1 MSVTVDSET
10 GLIVRVFERDD
21 QKYVMPGLV
30 DAHAHVFLHSYD
42 EAGALQQ
49 KSPRLFVA
57 TKVLASTGSFEP
69 RSENTSG
76 GHCLPAGADAVDG
89 VKACLMA
96 VWIRIAA
103 GADIIKFFA
112 DYRRRI
118 TRCPP
123 AQQHPYIPSVRY
135 PPKEPNADYLISS
148 QQEMNM
154 IVKEA
159 TLARAPVSAHCCTL
173 EGALGAIE
181 AGASTLE
188 DVCDLLA

>member
-1 MSVTVDSET
+1 MKEFDSNFRDAIAR
-10 GLIVRVFERDD
+10 GLT
-21 QKYVMPGLV
+21 P
-30 DAHAHVFLHSYD
+30 
-42 EAGALQQ
+42 
-49 KSPRLFVA
+49 SPRLFVA

-118 TRCPP
+118 MRCPP